1 MRIERRGIMGLK
13 PIEDI
18 VRQQREDHDREVGE
32 PGVLKRTLTV
42 RDLLGL
48 GVGMVI
54 GTGIFTLTGIE
65 AKHHAGPAVTLSFLI
80 AGGIA
85 LLAALCYSE
94 LASTVPTAGSAY
106 TYAYATLGEI
116 FAWIIGWDLVL
127 EFALGAAVVSRG
139 WSGYLR
145 SLFDL
150 PGTFFGE
157 TSVVNVG
164 AILIAA
170 VLGIVAMI
178 GAKESARVTDVLVIV
193 KVAVCIFVIAVG
205 AFFIVPSNLV
215 PFIPASVPFHSSTS
229 ALETSLIQTITGGGG
244 TNFGFPGVLSAAAV
258 VFFAY
263 SGFEVVANMGEETK
277 NPQKDLAR
285 GVMGTLA
292 ICTALYVGVSF
303 VLSGMVKYTDL
314 DDGAP
319 VADAFKQVGL
329 PWAAALIAIAAICGL
344 TSVILVD
351 IIGMGRIGFAM
362 ARDGLLPRAVGAVH
376 PKWGTPYKVTAAT
389 TVLIMVLGGL
399 VPLRAL
405 ADMVS
410 IGTLFAF
417 TVVSVAV
424 PILRRTRPDL
434 DRPFRVPGSPVVPA
448 LSVIACVYM
457 MMNLSIATW
466 LRFFAWMAIGF
477 VVYFVYG
484 RRHSLVH
491 LHHDLDVA
499 EGSEAPAEEVLD

>member
-1 MRIERRGIMGLK
+1 MNIRKHDGVFRVK
-13 PIEDI
+13 PLDAII
-18 VRQQREDHDREVGE
+18 RQQAADKERELGE
-32 PGVLKRTLTV
+32 PGVLKRQLTV

-48 GVGMVI
+48 GIGMVI

-65 AKHHAGPAVTLSFLI
+65 ARNHAGPAVSLSYLLAGAI
-80 AGGIA
+80 AA
-85 LLAALCYSE
+85 LAALCYSE
-94 LASTVPTAGSAY
+94 MASSVPTAGSAY
-106 TYAYATLGEI
+106 TYAYATMGEV

-139 WSGYLR
+139 WSGYLT

-150 PGTFFGE
+150 PDAFFGE
-157 TSVVNVG
+157 TSSINLG
-164 AILIAA
+164 AMAIAL

-178 GAKESARVTDVLVIV
+178 GAKESARVTNVLVVI

-205 AFFIVPSNLV
+205 AFFIKVANYH
-215 PFIPASVPFHSSTS
+215 PFIPESTPLSGSASG
-229 ALETSLIQTITGGGG
+229 LESSLIQSITGGGG
-244 TNFGFPGVLSAAAV
+244 TAFGVAGIFTAAAV

-292 ICTALYVGVSF
+292 ICTALYVGVTI
-303 VLSGMVKYTDL
+303 VLTGMVKYSDL
-314 DDGAP
+314 DEGAP

-329 PWAAALIAIAAICGL
+329 GWAGSLIAIAAICGL

-362 ARDGLLPRAVGAVH
+362 ARDGLLPRSVAAVH
-376 PKWGTPYKVTAAT
+376 PKWGTPYKVTIMT
-389 TVLIMVLGGL
+389 TILIMALAGF

-417 TVVSVAV
+417 VVVSAAV

-434 DRPFRVPGSPVVPA
+434 KRPFRVPASPVIP
-448 LSVIACVYM
+448 LISVVACLYM
-457 MMNLSIATW
+457 MTNLSIATW
-466 LRFFAWMAIGF
+466 LRFVVWMAIGLL
-477 VVYFVYG
+477 VYFTYG
-484 RRHSLVH
+484 RAHSAL
-491 LHHDLDVA
+491 
-499 EGSEAPAEEVLD
+499 EKTGR